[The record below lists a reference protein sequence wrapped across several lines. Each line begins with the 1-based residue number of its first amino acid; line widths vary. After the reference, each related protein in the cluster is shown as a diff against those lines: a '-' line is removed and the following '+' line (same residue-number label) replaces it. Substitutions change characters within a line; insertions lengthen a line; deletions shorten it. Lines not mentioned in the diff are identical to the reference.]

1 MRFSVNRDAL
11 YMPKSDLRQTQ
22 GTLAPIPPENSLR
35 PLSPAS
41 ISDRWCARMDR
52 HPKRLFYGICWCN
65 VGHSGDPAHSYLAR
79 FKLLQVP
86 DYFANRRT
94 LKEIGSPTTTMCT
107 TKPRI
112 RS

>member
-52 HPKRLFYGICWCN
+52 DPKRLFYGICWCN
-65 VGHSGDPAHSYLAR
+65 VGYSGGPST
-79 FKLLQVP
+79 FVP
-86 DYFANRRT
+86 RTFQTAASAGLFRKPPNAEGNRQSDHYHVHNQT
-94 LKEIGSPTTTMCT
+94 
-107 TKPRI
+107 
-112 RS
+112 